1 VLGSGKGSLVGVTY
15 FPVFLVECNKV
26 PFSRNAMGVRQ
37 NATAPDRFLDLPE
50 PSGGVILVGV
60 SDLLVDNY
68 IVL

>member
-1 VLGSGKGSLVGVTY
+1 
-15 FPVFLVECNKV
+15 
-26 PFSRNAMGVRQ
+26 MGVRQ